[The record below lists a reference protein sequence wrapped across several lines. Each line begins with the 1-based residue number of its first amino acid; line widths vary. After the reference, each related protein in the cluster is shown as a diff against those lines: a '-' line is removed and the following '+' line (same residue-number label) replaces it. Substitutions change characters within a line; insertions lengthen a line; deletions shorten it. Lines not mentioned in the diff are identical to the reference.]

1 MAEKQLI
8 NRLSMVGIFG
18 NVILAAFKLF
28 AGIFGHSQAMIS
40 DAVHSLSDVFAT
52 FIAFLGVKLSQKKAD
67 KVHPYGHERM
77 ECVASLVLG
86 MILTATG
93 LGIGAAGLKTVF
105 SGEYASLS
113 APTALALSAAIVSIA
128 VKESMFWY
136 TRHYARILNSAA
148 FMADAWHHR
157 SDAMSSVGSLLGIGG
172 AMLGY
177 PILDCIASIL
187 ICLCILKVAWD
198 ILKDAL
204 DKMLDTACNEKLEQ
218 EISHFIS
225 SQEGVINLDVLHTR
239 MFGNKI
245 YIDAEIAVDGTQTLK
260 DAHSIAERVHDGVE
274 KQFENI
280 KHIMIHVNPA

>member
-1 MAEKQLI
+1 
-8 NRLSMVGIFG
+8 MVGIFG

-136 TRHYARILNSAA
+136 TRHYARVLNSAA